1 LAQYGTVIGIVLVVL
16 ATACAL
22 LLGYKA
28 AQGVAQF
35 RAEEHETF
43 ERKEAP

>member
-1 LAQYGTVIGIVLVVL
+1 MAQYGTLIGIALVVL

-22 LLGYKA
+22 LLGSKA
-28 AQGVAQF
+28 ARSVTQF

-43 ERKEAP
+43 ERKEQS